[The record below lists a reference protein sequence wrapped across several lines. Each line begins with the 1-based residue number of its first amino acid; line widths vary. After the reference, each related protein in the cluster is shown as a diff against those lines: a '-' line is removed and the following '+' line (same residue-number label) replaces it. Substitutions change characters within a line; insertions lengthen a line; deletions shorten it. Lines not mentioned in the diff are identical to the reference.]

1 MAAGIGRILVILI
14 VAKKPHALNKQETQ
28 VEKQPL
34 NVEDPEKNLVYQMAT
49 PTSGPIKVSADKK
62 ALENI

>member
-14 VAKKPHALNKQETQ
+14 VAKKPHTLKQETQ

>member
-14 VAKKPHALNKQETQ
+14 VGKKPHTLKQETQ

-34 NVEDPEKNLVYQMAT
+34 NVEDPEKNLVYQMAA
-49 PTSGPIKVSADKK
+49 PTSSPTKVSADKK